1 MSLHHPRPEH
11 LTYQPGGW
19 EALLNAAVEELECGR
34 TEETNANPHHRRRRP
49 ATGHTIADPERAST
63 ENHEAPMTREERAL
77 ATVAAMEDAEAAG
90 LPSNPTALRLNAEV
104 GRLLAQD
111 TLLARDVAYFG
122 EDKLAQILEGYRLT
136 EAELLDKLRDE
147 RFREMVRKFRADI
160 DKDLHGLVRARA
172 ATYLDAE
179 LDRVHEIAMHAE
191 KAGDSLKAVS
201 FMASLADAM
210 PKETKIGDGGTG
222 GVAIAINIGESH
234 PLQRK
239 FQEIVVDARESEA

>member
-1 MSLHHPRPEH
+1 MSLHYPRPEH

-19 EALLNAAVEELECGR
+19 GELLDAAVEEIECGR
-34 TEETNANPHHRRRRP
+34 TEETNANSHHRRRRP
-49 ATGHTIADPERAST
+49 ATRHTIADPEPAST
-63 ENHEAPMTREERAL
+63 DNDAEPLSREARAQ
-77 ATVAAMEDAEAAG
+77 AAVAAMAQAEGAS
-90 LPSNPTALRLNAEV
+90 LPSNPAAMRLNAEV

-136 EAELLDKLRDE
+136 EAELLDKLSDE

-179 LDRVHEIAMHAE
+179 LDRVHEIAMYAD
-191 KAGDSLKAVS
+191 KDSDSLKAVS

-210 PKETKIGDGGTG
+210 PKEPKTGEGGTS
-222 GVAIAINIGESH
+222 GVTIAINIGERH
-234 PLQRK
+234 PLQQK
-239 FQEIVVDARESEA
+239 FQEIVVDAVEAES